1 MGAREGVRRSAI
13 GKYRLLREL
22 GSGATSVVHLARDEF
37 RQRDVAVKVI
47 DAARMSGE
55 EMMVFQRMFIA
66 EATLV
71 GKLRHPHVVELLD
84 AGIDD
89 HGCYIVMEY
98 VEGCTLDEH
107 CVPER
112 LLPYPQIAD
121 IIYKC
126 CKGLGFAHR
135 SGLVHRDIKPANIL
149 LGRDGRIKVTDFG
162 AAANARMKDVTQ
174 VSGLG
179 SAAYMSP
186 QQLDGQT
193 LTFHADIYSLGVV
206 LFKLLTGRLPFSA
219 HSILQLASEI
229 RGRDIPPP
237 SQFRAEVPAPLD
249 QVVQRA
255 TARDVAKRYP
265 SWDKFAEDLVNFTAK
280 TAPRPVFVSEKD
292 KYTALR
298 SLPALAAFNDEEV
311 RTMLPATAWRQFP
324 ANAQVLTAG
333 DEGHSFFVVEEGEL
347 RVMKEGQQI
356 EHLQRGDWFGEAGY
370 LSRGRI
376 RRMEDVVAAS
386 NARAVEFNPD
396 LLWMALPGSE
406 KRFDAMLQDR
416 FARRLGQAN
425 ERLSRLLAAGA
436 AVPNLG

>member
-1 MGAREGVRRSAI
+1 MGVREQASRGAI

-37 RQRDVAVKVI
+37 SQRDVAVKVI

-55 EMMVFQRMFIA
+55 EMMLFQRMFIA

-98 VEGCTLDEH
+98 VEGGTLEEH

-112 LLPYPQIAD
+112 LLDFQQVAD
-121 IIYKC
+121 TIYKC
-126 CKGLGFAHR
+126 CKGLGFAQR
-135 SGLVHRDIKPANIL
+135 NGLVHRDIKPANIL

-162 AAANARMKDVTQ
+162 AAANARMKDITQ

-206 LFKLLTGRLPFSA
+206 LFKLLTGRLPFA
-219 HSILQLASEI
+219 APNIMQLANEI
-229 RGRDIPPP
+229 RGRDIAPP
-237 SQFRAEVPAPLD
+237 SHFRAEVPPLLD

-255 TARDVAKRYP
+255 TARDLAKRYP
-265 SWDKFAEDLVNFTAK
+265 SWDKFAEDLANFAAK
-280 TAPRPVFVSEKD
+280 AAPRPVFVSDKD
-292 KYTALR
+292 KFGALR
-298 SLPALAAFNDEEV
+298 ALPTLKAFTDEEI
-311 RTMLPATAWRQFP
+311 RAILPATAWRQFP
-324 ANAQVLTAG
+324 PRAQILSAG
-333 DEGHSFFVVEEGEL
+333 DEGHSFFLLEEGEL
-347 RVMKEGQQI
+347 RVLKDGQQV
-356 EHLQRGDWFGEAGY
+356 EQLQRGDWFGEVGY
-370 LSRGRI
+370 LTRGRI
-376 RRMEDVVAAS
+376 RRMETVVSAS
-386 NARAVEFNPD
+386 GARAVEFNPD
-396 LLWMALPGSE
+396 LLWMLLPGTE

-416 FARRLGQAN
+416 LARRLAQAN
-425 ERLSRLLAAGA
+425 ERLSRLLAASEA
-436 AVPNLG
+436 TLT

>member
-1 MGAREGVRRSAI
+1 MGVREDIRRI
-13 GKYRLLREL
+13 GKYKLLQEL
-22 GSGATSVVHLARDEF
+22 GAGATSVVHLARDEF
-37 RQRDVAVKVI
+37 SGRSVAVKVI

-55 EMMVFQRMFIA
+55 EMMLFQRMFIA

-98 VEGCTLDEH
+98 VEGGTLEEH

-112 LLPYPQIAD
+112 LLDFQQVAD

-126 CKGLGFAHR
+126 CKGLGFAQR
-135 SGLVHRDIKPANIL
+135 NGLVHRDIKPANIL

-162 AAANARMKDVTQ
+162 AAANARMKDITQ

-206 LFKLLTGRLPFSA
+206 LFKLLTGRLPFA
-219 HSILQLASEI
+219 APNIMQLANEI
-229 RGRDIPPP
+229 RGRDIAPP
-237 SQFRAEVPAPLD
+237 SKLRPEVPPLLD

-255 TARDVAKRYP
+255 TARDLAKRYAT
-265 SWDKFAEDLVNFTAK
+265 WDKFAEDLANFAAK
-280 TAPRPVFVSEKD
+280 AAPRPAAVSDKD
-292 KYTALR
+292 RFGALR
-298 SLPALAAFNDEEV
+298 ALAPFKTFTDEEL
-311 RTMLPATAWRQFP
+311 RAILPATAWRQFP
-324 ANAQVLTAG
+324 PKAQILSAG
-333 DEGHSFFVVEEGEL
+333 DEGHSFFLLEEGEL
-347 RVMKEGQQI
+347 RVLKDGQQV
-356 EHLQRGDWFGEAGY
+356 EQLQRGDWFGEVGY
-370 LSRGRI
+370 LTRGRI
-376 RRMEDVVAAS
+376 RRMETVVSAS
-386 NARAVEFNPD
+386 GARAVEFNPD
-396 LLWMALPGSE
+396 LLWMLLPGTE

-416 FARRLGQAN
+416 LARRLAQAN
-425 ERLSRLLAAGA
+425 ERLSRLLAASEA
-436 AVPNLG
+436 TLT

>member
-1 MGAREGVRRSAI
+1 MGVREGSGRNAI

-55 EMMVFQRMFIA
+55 EMMLFQRMFIA

-98 VEGCTLDEH
+98 VDGGTLEEH
-107 CVPER
+107 CLPER
-112 LLPYPQIAD
+112 LLPFAQVAD

-126 CKGLGFAHR
+126 CKGLGFAQR
-135 SGLVHRDIKPANIL
+135 NGLVHRDIKPANIL
-149 LGRDGRIKVTDFG
+149 LGKDGRIKVTDFG
-162 AAANARMKDVTQ
+162 AAANARMKDITQ

-186 QQLDGQT
+186 QQLDGST
-193 LTFHADIYSLGVV
+193 VTFHADIYSLGVV
-206 LFKLLTGRLPFSA
+206 LFKLLTGQLPFSA
-219 HSILQLASEI
+219 HSILQLANEI
-229 RGRDIPPP
+229 RSRDIPAP
-237 SQFRAEVPAPLD
+237 SRLRAEVPPQLD

-255 TARDVAKRYP
+255 TAREVARRYP
-265 SWDKFAEDLVNFTAK
+265 SWDKFAEDLANFAARA
-280 TAPRPVFVSEKD
+280 APRPAAVSEKD
-292 KYTALR
+292 RFGALR
-298 SLPALAAFNDEEV
+298 ALSPLKGFSDEEL
-311 RTMLPATAWRQFP
+311 RTILPATAWRQFP
-324 ANAQVLTAG
+324 PGAQILSAG
-333 DEGHSFFVVEEGEL
+333 DEGHSFFLVEEGEL

-356 EHLQRGDWFGEAGY
+356 EQLQRGDWFGEIGY

-376 RRMEDVVAAS
+376 RRMEDVVSAAS
-386 NARAVEFNPD
+386 VRAIEFNPD
-396 LLWMALPGSE
+396 LLWMLLPGTE

-416 FARRLGQAN
+416 FARRLAQAN
-425 ERLSRLLAAGA
+425 ERLSRLLAASE
-436 AVPNLG
+436 AVPT

>member
-55 EMMVFQRMFIA
+55 EMMLFQRMFIA

-98 VEGCTLDEH
+98 VDGGTLDER
-107 CVPER
+107 CVAER
-112 LLPYPQIAD
+112 LLPFSQVAD

-126 CKGLGFAHR
+126 CKGLGFAQR
-135 SGLVHRDIKPANIL
+135 NGLVHRDIKPANIL
-149 LGRDGRIKVTDFG
+149 LGKDGRIKVTDFG
-162 AAANARMKDVTQ
+162 AAANARMKDITQ

-219 HSILQLASEI
+219 HSILQLANEI

-237 SQFRAEVPAPLD
+237 SQFRADVPPALD
-249 QVVQRA
+249 QAVQRA
-255 TARDVAKRYP
+255 TARDVANRYP
-265 SWDKFAEDLVNFTAK
+265 SWDKFAEDLANFTAK

-292 KYTALR
+292 KYSALR
-298 SLPALAAFNDEEV
+298 SLPALNAFSEEEI
-311 RTMLPATAWRQFP
+311 RAMLPATAWRQFP
-324 ANAQVLTAG
+324 SNAQIYGAG
-333 DEGHSFFVVEEGEL
+333 EEGHSFFLVEEGEL
-347 RVMKEGQQI
+347 RVLKDGQQI
-356 EHLQRGDWFGEAGY
+356 EQLQRGDWFGEVGY
-370 LSRGRI
+370 LTRGRI
-376 RRMEDVVAAS
+376 RRMEDVVSAS
-386 NARAVEFNPD
+386 NVRAVEFNPD
-396 LLWMALPGSE
+396 LLWMLLPSTE
-406 KRFDAMLQDR
+406 KRFDTMLQDR
-416 FARRLGQAN
+416 FARRLAQAN
-425 ERLSRLLAAGA
+425 ERLSRLLAASE
-436 AVPNLG
+436 AVPT

>member
-1 MGAREGVRRSAI
+1 MGVREGVRRSAI
-13 GKYRLLREL
+13 GKYKLLREL
-22 GSGATSVVHLARDEF
+22 GTGATSVVHLARDEF
-37 RQRDVAVKVI
+37 SQRDVAVKVI
-47 DAARMSGE
+47 DAASLSGE
-55 EMMVFQRMFIA
+55 EMMLFQRMFIA

-98 VEGCTLDEH
+98 VDGGTLEEH
-107 CVPER
+107 CAPER
-112 LLPYPQIAD
+112 LLPFQQVAD

-126 CKGLGFAHR
+126 CKGLGFAQR
-135 SGLVHRDIKPANIL
+135 NGLVHRDIKPANIL

-162 AAANARMKDVTQ
+162 AAANARLKDITQ

-193 LTFHADIYSLGVV
+193 LTFHADIYSLGIV
-206 LFKLLTGRLPFSA
+206 LFKLLTGRLPFSS
-219 HSILQLASEI
+219 HSILQLANEI
-229 RGRDIPPP
+229 RARDIAPP
-237 SQFRAEVPAPLD
+237 SQFRPDVPPQLD

-255 TARDVAKRYP
+255 TARDVAKRYA
-265 SWDKFAEDLVNFTAK
+265 SWDKFAEDLANFAAR
-280 TAPRPVFVSEKD
+280 TAPKPVFVSEKD

-298 SLPALAAFNDEEV
+298 TLPALKAFTDEEL
-311 RTMLPATAWRQFP
+311 RAILPATAWRQFP
-324 ANAQVLTAG
+324 PKAQILCAG
-333 DEGHSFFVVEEGEL
+333 DEGHSFFLLEEGEL
-347 RVMKEGQQI
+347 RVLKDGQQV

-370 LSRGRI
+370 LTRGRM

-396 LLWMALPGSE
+396 LLWMLLPGTE

-416 FARRLGQAN
+416 FARRLAQAN
-425 ERLSRLLAAGA
+425 ERLSRLLAASE
-436 AVPNLG
+436 AVTT

>member
-1 MGAREGVRRSAI
+1 MGVREGVRRSAI
-13 GKYRLLREL
+13 GKYKLLREL
-22 GSGATSVVHLARDEF
+22 GAGATSVVHLARDEF
-37 RQRDVAVKVI
+37 SQRDVAVKVI
-47 DAARMSGE
+47 DAASLSGE
-55 EMMVFQRMFIA
+55 EMMLFQRMFIA

-98 VEGCTLDEH
+98 VDGGTLEEH
-107 CVPER
+107 CAPER
-112 LLPYPQIAD
+112 LLPFQQVAD

-126 CKGLGFAHR
+126 CKGLGFAQR
-135 SGLVHRDIKPANIL
+135 NGLVHRDIKPANIL

-162 AAANARMKDVTQ
+162 AAANARLKDITQ

-193 LTFHADIYSLGVV
+193 LTFHADIYSLGIV
-206 LFKLLTGRLPFSA
+206 LFKLLTGRLPFSS
-219 HSILQLASEI
+219 HSILQLANEI
-229 RGRDIPPP
+229 RARDIAPP
-237 SQFRAEVPAPLD
+237 SQVRPDVPPQLD

-255 TARDVAKRYP
+255 TARDVAKRYA
-265 SWDKFAEDLVNFTAK
+265 SWDKFAEDLANFAAR
-280 TAPRPVFVSEKD
+280 TAPKPVFVSEKD

-298 SLPALAAFNDEEV
+298 TLPALKAFTDEEL
-311 RTMLPATAWRQFP
+311 RAILPATAWRQFP
-324 ANAQVLTAG
+324 PKAQILCAG
-333 DEGHSFFVVEEGEL
+333 DEGHSFFLLEEGEL
-347 RVMKEGQQI
+347 RVLKDGQQV

-370 LSRGRI
+370 LTRGRM

-396 LLWMALPGSE
+396 LLWMLLPGTE

-416 FARRLGQAN
+416 FARRLAQAN
-425 ERLSRLLAAGA
+425 ERLSRLLAASE
-436 AVPNLG
+436 AVTT

>member
-1 MGAREGVRRSAI
+1 MGVREAVRRSAI

-22 GSGATSVVHLARDEF
+22 GAGATSVVHLARDEF

-55 EMMVFQRMFIA
+55 EMMLFQRMFIA

-98 VEGCTLDEH
+98 VDGGTLEEH
-107 CVPER
+107 CTPEQ
-112 LLPYPQIAD
+112 LLPFQQVAD

-135 SGLVHRDIKPANIL
+135 NGLVHRDIKPANIL
-149 LGRDGRIKVTDFG
+149 LGKDGRIKVTDFG
-162 AAANARMKDVTQ
+162 AAANARLKDITQ

-193 LTFHADIYSLGVV
+193 LTFQADIYSLGVV
-206 LFKLLTGRLPFSA
+206 LFKLLAGRLPFAAS
-219 HSILQLASEI
+219 SILQLTNEI
-229 RGRDIPPP
+229 RGCDIPPP
-237 SQFRAEVPAPLD
+237 SRLRPEVPPQLD

-255 TARDVAKRYP
+255 TARDVARRYA
-265 SWDKFAEDLVNFTAK
+265 SWDKFAEDLANFAAK
-280 TAPRPVFVSEKD
+280 AAPRPAAVSEKD

-298 SLPALAAFNDEEV
+298 TLPTLQQFTDEEI
-311 RTMLPATAWRQFP
+311 RSILPATAWRQFP
-324 ANAQVLTAG
+324 PNAQILSAG
-333 DEGHSFFVVEEGEL
+333 DEGHSFFLLEEGEL
-347 RVMKEGQQI
+347 RVVKDGQQV

-370 LSRGRI
+370 LTRGRM
-376 RRMEDVVAAS
+376 RRMEDVVSAT

-396 LLWMALPGSE
+396 LLWMLLPGTE

-416 FARRLGQAN
+416 FARRLAHAN
-425 ERLSRLLAAGA
+425 ERLSRLLAASE
-436 AVPNLG
+436 AVPT